1 MKWLYAVM
9 MFLLPVFCV
18 IGIYRY
24 NTGMIAGVEV
34 SFLPEWPV
42 LLQRFM
48 QIPEAATNDLRQAV
62 EGLRQVGQQFT
73 DYTTNS
79 APITDWN
86 SFWAAIGNG
95 FAAVGTFFSLVG
107 ESIGLV
113 VTTLTTPIRF
123 VGFAIDLIFT
133 M

>member
-1 MKWLYAVM
+1 M
-9 MFLLPVFCV
+9 MFLLPMLCV

-24 NTGMIAGVEV
+24 NTGMLAGVEV

-48 QIPEAATNDLRQAV
+48 QIPDAVASDLKQAV
-62 EGLRQVGQQFT
+62 DGLRLVGQQFSE
-73 DYTTNS
+73 YTSNS

-95 FAAVGTFFSLVG
+95 FAAVGTFFSLIG

-123 VGFAIDLIFT
+123 VGFAIDIIFT